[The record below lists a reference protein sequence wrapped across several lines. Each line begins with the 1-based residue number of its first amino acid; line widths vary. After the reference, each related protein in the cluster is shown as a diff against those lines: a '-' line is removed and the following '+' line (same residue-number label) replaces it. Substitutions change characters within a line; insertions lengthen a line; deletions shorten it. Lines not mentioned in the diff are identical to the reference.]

1 MINQHGHS
9 IVFLPSPRL
18 DRTSVEKATE
28 MLGQFA
34 SNSGISN
41 QQVRHQA
48 RQIIQDELSSRG
60 ELDRYR
66 DWL

>member
-1 MINQHGHS
+1 MINEHGPS

-18 DRTSVEKATE
+18 DRNSIKKASE
-28 MLGQFA
+28 MLGRFA

-48 RQIIQDELSSRG
+48 RQIVHDELSSRG
-60 ELDRYR
+60 ELDRYE